1 MAYDT
6 ALADRVR
13 DLLAADPLSGEVTE
27 RKMFG
32 GLAFLV
38 GGRMALAVSRQ
49 GGLLVRVDPKQS
61 DALVART
68 GAELAVMQGRQMDG
82 WLRVTADR
90 LRTGRQVSAWVS
102 RAVRYVDTL
111 PAPTAKQKR

>member
-13 DLLAADPLSGEVTE
+13 QLLAHDPRSGEVTE

-49 GGLLVRVDPKQS
+49 GGVLVRVDPAQS
-61 DALVART
+61 DALVTRT

-82 WLRVTADR
+82 WLRVDAER
-90 LRTGRQVSAWVS
+90 LRTTRQLSAWVS
-102 RAVRYVDTL
+102 RAVGYVDTL
-111 PAPTAKQKR
+111 PAATAKQRR

>member
-13 DLLAADPLSGEVTE
+13 DLLAVDPLSGEVTE

-32 GLAFLV
+32 GLAFLI
-38 GGRMALAVSRQ
+38 GGRMAIAVSRQ
-49 GGLLVRVDPKQS
+49 GGLLVRVDPTQS

-68 GAELAVMQGRQMDG
+68 GAELAVMQGRQLDG
-82 WLRVTADR
+82 WLRVDAER
-90 LRTGRQVSAWVS
+90 LRTTRQLSSWVG

-111 PAPTAKQKR
+111 PAATAKQRR